1 MRRLQHV
8 HNPASKQPL
17 VTDPETME
25 NVHTQKKNSTIKL
38 SKTKLNLNDSGIFVV
53 IVYIRTKQTSASQPA
68 SMQIYKY

>member
-17 VTDPETME
+17 VTDPETIE
-25 NVHTQKKNSTIKL
+25 NVHTQKSTIKL